1 MQNIPLNAFSSG
13 TGVQN
18 NNVIVSDK
26 PELRIEEEEMKIP
39 EKPYSQI
46 QRRRGRQVQGQMK
59 PKPMLLAARNNSLVN
74 SDRDL
79 YQNITDAITG
89 ILALEESKERQW
101 ENQTSTQI
109 WLFFSSIINSSPFD

>member
-13 TGVQN
+13 GTGVQS

-39 EKPYSQI
+39 EKPYYSQI

-59 PKPMLLAARNNSLVN
+59 PKPMLLAARNNPHVN
-74 SDRDL
+74 VNRDL

-101 ENQTSTQI
+101 ENLT
-109 WLFFSSIINSSPFD
+109 